1 MNQDKTND
9 LNTLEMK
16 IADWGL
22 ARNIT
27 PSGGVTAQDQVSKL
41 IEELAECVST
51 LGKIKDLQCEMSHAS
66 GQEYL
71 DLYEDYK
78 KRQKQ
83 LDDDFGD
90 MRVCIIQ
97 AERLAGTCGAK
108 TLNAAWNDIKDRKGK
123 MVDGKF
129 VKESV

>member
-1 MNQDKTND
+1 MVQEKTND

-27 PSGGVTAQDQVSKL
+27 PLGGVTAQDQVSKL
-41 IEELAECVST
+41 IEELAECVGT
-51 LGKIKDLQCEMSHAS
+51 LGKISELEHKMSHTD
-66 GQEYL
+66 GYEYL
-71 DLYEDYK
+71 ELHKKHK
-78 KRQKQ
+78 KRKEK
-83 LDDDFGD
+83 LEDDFGD

-108 TLNAAWNDIKDRKGK
+108 TLNAAWNDIKDRRGE

-129 VKESV
+129 VKEES